1 MKKEHYVILSNGEY
15 SDYSP
20 TYFRGEREITQNE
33 LDEQGVRIGDE
44 CMDWYENL
52 PERTILDW
60 RGEPERVR
68 HDPETDEN
76 IWSHDLS
83 DQWFAR
89 MKNWIIAQGYEQFP
103 EDIPEINVSYSDIPT
118 SQNKNPQ

>member
-1 MKKEHYVILSNGEY
+1 MKNTNRMKKEHYVILSNGEY

-60 RGEPERVR
+60 RGEPERVNV
-68 HDPETDEN
+68 TA
-76 IWSHDLS
+76 SFS
-83 DQWFAR
+83 V
-89 MKNWIIAQGYEQFP
+89 FP
-103 EDIPEINVSYSDIPT
+103 FDVATY
-118 SQNKNPQ
+118 K